1 MSLDREKLCQAYL
14 DGELTVG
21 ECTEFEATLSP
32 EECERL
38 AGENQFEAGLAEV
51 MSRDA
56 DCPDDMWQRI
66 QAQVKV
72 AQAPRNVVPFRRK
85 HWLASSVAAA
95 AVVAYFLI
103 FSVPT
108 ILRLPGDPTDSATLV
123 SAGTV
128 DELAALSETAPSMEA
143 IQKFLEENG
152 INLVLVG
159 ANELGM
165 TAIHGKIDVLGAR
178 EETVNGKK
186 VVSLLFGC
194 CQMPVKVV
202 IAKRG
207 SEAGKLLGQTVGDVA
222 CEVQSTR
229 AVGDGRFVAAVVG
242 QHSAGGLLDLFDGPP
257 GADPTDQ

>member
-1 MSLDREKLCQAYL
+1 MCQAYL

-21 ECTEFEATLSP
+21 EIAEFEATLSP

-38 AGENQFEAGLAEV
+38 AGEKQFEAGLAEA

-66 QAQVKV
+66 QAQVAE
-72 AQAPRNVVPFRRK
+72 AQTPQNVVPFRRR
-85 HWLASSVAAA
+85 HWLVSSVAAA

-103 FSVPT
+103 FSLPT
-108 ILRLPGDPTDSATLV
+108 ILKLPSDPTDSATLV

-128 DELAALSETAPSMEA
+128 DELKALSETAPSMDA
-143 IQKFLEENG
+143 IRKFLEGKG

-165 TAIHGKIDVLGAR
+165 TAIHGEIDILGAR
-178 EETVNGKK
+178 EETISGKK

-194 CQMPVKVV
+194 CHLPVKVV
-202 IAKRG
+202 VAKRG
-207 SEAGKLLGQTVGDVA
+207 SEAGKLLGQTVGEVSS
-222 CEVQSTR
+222 EVQSTR

-242 QHSAGGLLDLFDGPP
+242 RHAAGGLLDLFDGEP
-257 GADPTDQ
+257 GTDTTDR